1 MHKIAKLIL
10 CCSLLA
16 MSGCGKE
23 TNTADKADLEKY
35 QTYYTAISENVTFAS
50 ESTNFSCELEM
61 TQVEDGSFRYY
72 IVIDDP
78 QSAMY
83 DVIAMAVE
91 NDIPYDSADKMM
103 PSIGIFDDAK
113 SLIPGQVDSENG
125 YVKGIAL
132 SGESANDTIQLKLL
146 VQWTDKTKKT
156 SKREYIAYTLNTD
169 GIVKGDN

>member
-1 MHKIAKLIL
+1 MLML
-10 CCSLLA
+10 
-16 MSGCGKE
+16 SGCGKE

-50 ESTNFSCELEM
+50 KSTNFSCELEM
-61 TQVEDGSFRYY
+61 TQVEDGTYRYY

-78 QSAMY
+78 QTAMY

-91 NDIPYDSADKMM
+91 NDISYDMADKMM

-113 SLIPGQVDSENG
+113 SMLPGQVDSANG

-132 SGESANDTIQLKLL
+132 SGESANDSIKLKLL
-146 VQWTDKTKKT
+146 VQWTDKTKKA
-156 SKREYIAYTLNTD
+156 SKREYIAYTLNTA